1 MKASPDGHPELAVAW
16 VLHSLEPDEDAAF
29 GDHLGDCPAC
39 LEIVAETEEVAALMG
54 TAPAPATPPASLR
67 ARILEEAGLPDDAA
81 SPGVSDGTSQ
91 ASDVSPAPR
100 SIDPGPVDPGSGDPG
115 SADGVVVPMRRRW
128 VRRATAGIAVAAA
141 AALVVV
147 IGGLVNA
154 NRDLADERDAA
165 AAQAEQSGR
174 VVQVLD
180 AATRSG
186 TPHAVL
192 ATPEGGFVGL
202 VVERGRGPELLAS
215 GLAPN
220 DADHTYVL
228 WGLEGETPVG
238 LGTFDMS
245 GSGPV
250 TTSVPS
256 TSAGNRFAGFA
267 VSYEPGRTVPATPTQ
282 VVASGELAG

>member
-16 VLHSLEPDEDAAF
+16 VLHCLEPDEDAEF

-39 LEIVAETEEVAALMG
+39 LQIVAETEEVTALMG
-54 TAPAPATPPASLR
+54 TAPAPAAPPASLR
-67 ARILEEAGLPDDAA
+67 SRILEAAEAD
-81 SPGVSDGTSQ
+81 GVSDGTSQ
-91 ASDVSPAPR
+91 TLDVSQAPR
-100 SIDPGPVDPGSGDPG
+100 SDDSRSDD
-115 SADGVVVPMRRRW
+115 SRSDDGVVVPMRRRW

-154 NRDLADERDAA
+154 NRDLADQRDAA
-165 AAQAEQSGR
+165 AARAEQSGR
-174 VVQVLD
+174 VVQVLE
-180 AATRSG
+180 AASRSG

-192 ATPEGGFVGL
+192 ATPDGGFVGL
-202 VVERGRGPELLAS
+202 VVERGRGPELLAA
-215 GLAPN
+215 GLTPN

-228 WGLEGETPVG
+228 WGLDGETPVG

-256 TSAGNRFAGFA
+256 TPAGTRFAGFA

>member
-16 VLHSLEPDEDAAF
+16 VLHSLEPDEDAEF
-29 GDHLGDCPAC
+29 GEHLGDCPAC
-39 LEIVAETEEVAALMG
+39 LQIVAETEEVTALMG
-54 TAPAPATPPASLR
+54 TAPAPAAPPASLR
-67 ARILEEAGLPDDAA
+67 SRILEAAELPDDAR
-81 SPGVSDGTSQ
+81 SDGVSGGTSLT
-91 ASDVSPAPR
+91 SNVSQVPR
-100 SIDPGPVDPGSGDPG
+100 SIDSRSD
-115 SADGVVVPMRRRW
+115 DGVVVPMRRRRW

-165 AAQAEQSGR
+165 AARAEQSGR

-180 AATRSG
+180 AASRSG

-192 ATPEGGFVGL
+192 ATPDGGFVGL
-202 VVERGRGPELLAS
+202 VVERGTGPELLAA

-238 LGTFDMS
+238 LGTFDMA

-256 TSAGNRFAGFA
+256 TPAGSRFAGFA

-282 VVASGELAG
+282 VVASGQLAG

>member
-16 VLHSLEPDEDAAF
+16 VLHSLEPGEDAEF

-39 LEIVAETEEVAALMG
+39 LQIVAETEEVTALMG
-54 TAPAPATPPASLR
+54 TAPAPAAPPASLR
-67 ARILEEAGLPDDAA
+67 SRILLAAGEPALPDDAA

-91 ASDVSPAPR
+91 TSDVSQAPR
-100 SIDPGPVDPGSGDPG
+100 SIDPGSD
-115 SADGVVVPMRRRW
+115 DGVVVPMRRRW

-147 IGGLVNA
+147 IGGLVSA

-180 AATRSG
+180 AASRSG

-192 ATPEGGFVGL
+192 ATPDGGFVGL

-228 WGLEGETPVG
+228 WGLEGESPVG

-256 TSAGNRFAGFA
+256 TSAGTRFAGFA

>member
-16 VLHSLEPDEDAAF
+16 VLHSLEPDEDAEF

-39 LEIVAETEEVAALMG
+39 LQIVAETEEVTALMG
-54 TAPAPATPPASLR
+54 TAPAPAEPPASLR
-67 ARILEEAGLPDDAA
+67 SRILEAAGSEGVSSEGARSDR
-81 SPGVSDGTSQ
+81 VSDGTSQ
-91 ASDVSPAPR
+91 TSDVSQAPR
-100 SIDPGPVDPGSGDPG
+100 SD
-115 SADGVVVPMRRRW
+115 DGVVVPMRRRW

-165 AAQAEQSGR
+165 AARAEQSGR

-180 AATRSG
+180 AASRSG

-192 ATPEGGFVGL
+192 ATPDGGFVGL
-202 VVERGRGPELLAS
+202 VVERGTGPELLAA

-256 TSAGNRFAGFA
+256 TSAGTRFAGFA

-282 VVASGELAG
+282 VVASGQLTG